1 VLLPQIKDAFDSKNR
16 MQFEALTDRWLRL
29 MDLQDELL
37 GTEREFLVGRW
48 LAYVAPWAS
57 TPAELA
63 RLNYDARSILTTWG
77 DRKASDAA
85 HLRDY
90 GNKDWAGLTRDYY
103 RVRWASYFRSLD
115 EELRTGHP
123 AASIDCFALG
133 EAWNRGTQHY
143 ADQPHGDARLIATRI
158 ADALAIAP

>member
-1 VLLPQIKDAFDSKNR
+1 
-16 MQFEALTDRWLRL
+16 MEFEALTDRWLRL

-37 GTEREFLVGRW
+37 ATERAFLVGRW

-103 RVRWASYFRSLD
+103 RVRWATYFRSLD

-123 AASIDCFALG
+123 AAPIDCFALG

-143 ADQPHGDARLIATRI
+143 ADQPHGDPRRIATRI
-158 ADALAIAP
+158 ANALAIAP